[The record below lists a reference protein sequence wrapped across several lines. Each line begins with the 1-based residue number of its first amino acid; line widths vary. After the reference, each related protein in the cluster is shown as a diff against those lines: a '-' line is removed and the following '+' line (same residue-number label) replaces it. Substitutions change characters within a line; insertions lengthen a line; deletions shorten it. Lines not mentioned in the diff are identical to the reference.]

1 MNAMYSMEDFRKA
14 YARGDMHEAERIYGC
29 LLVSDARDGGHRPTN
44 FERHELKGGARK
56 RRVVRNASPET
67 LRMMRLLSEKDY
79 STVEL
84 AEICGITPDAASWRL
99 SSLWR
104 GRFLDKTGETGAEG
118 RRRSSMIYTRGPRMD
133 AWLAA
138 YEGVE

>member
-1 MNAMYSMEDFRKA
+1 MNAMQSME
-14 YARGDMHEAERIYGC
+14 EAWGQ
-29 LLVSDARDGGHRPTN
+29 LVLAACRAEGHKPTN

-67 LRMMRLLSEKDY
+67 LRMMRLLAEGDY

-104 GRFLDKTGETGAEG
+104 GRFLDKAGETGAEG

-133 AWLAA
+133 EWLAA